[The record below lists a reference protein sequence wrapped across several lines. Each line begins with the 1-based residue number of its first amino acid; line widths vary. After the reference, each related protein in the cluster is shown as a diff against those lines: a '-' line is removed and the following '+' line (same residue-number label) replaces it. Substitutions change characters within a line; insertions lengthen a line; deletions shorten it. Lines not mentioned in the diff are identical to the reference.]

1 MDTRALP
8 PPDYKMQLIIIGK
21 LDSYT
26 ITTVGDELFFL
37 FGGEECYK

>member
-21 LDSYT
+21 LIILMTLDKKYEKNK
-26 ITTVGDELFFL
+26 IRTTQSV
-37 FGGEECYK
+37 K